1 MEKIEN
7 MKRRLEKIGKRDD
20 KRRVRMKLI
29 ENKWWMI
36 ELMNMN
42 EKKLRGW
49 KVKYGRE
56 EKVKK
61 MIEKYRN
68 FV

>member
-1 MEKIEN
+1 
-7 MKRRLEKIGKRDD
+7 
-20 KRRVRMKLI
+20 
-29 ENKWWMI
+29 MI

>member
-29 ENKWWMI
+29 ENK
-36 ELMNMN
+36 
-42 EKKLRGW
+42 
-49 KVKYGRE
+49 
-56 EKVKK
+56 
-61 MIEKYRN
+61 
-68 FV
+68 